1 MCPSLFFPF
10 AQFESVT
17 GGGPQQGSGAA
28 VVGQSRIG
36 LPAFPKRFQKS
47 TGSTAIYFAINLG
60 YRKYK
65 LRVAGLPAAKRPF
78 WSIRPQLFWRLLV
91 CRL

>member
-1 MCPSLFFPF
+1 MTIITITKFWRS
-10 AQFESVT
+10 
-17 GGGPQQGSGAA
+17 GG
-28 VVGQSRIG
+28 VGQSRIG

-47 TGSTAIYFAINLG
+47 AGSTAIYFAINLG

-91 CRL
+91 CKTISTDLR